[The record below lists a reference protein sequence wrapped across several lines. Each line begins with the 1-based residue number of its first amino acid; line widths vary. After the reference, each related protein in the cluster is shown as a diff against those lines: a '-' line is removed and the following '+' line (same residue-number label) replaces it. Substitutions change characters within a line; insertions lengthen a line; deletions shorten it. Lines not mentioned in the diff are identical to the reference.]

1 MAFRIVNGLMALLF
15 LVAVV
20 VQYNDPDPLQ
30 WMAIYAAACVVSAM
44 AVQRRRVHP
53 AVPLIVGAAA
63 LAWSLSIIFGGP
75 RGANY
80 LHMFDAWEMQ
90 SVNVE
95 QAREAT
101 GLLIVAAWMA
111 VLVFRKKR
119 ATVPGRREG

>member
-1 MAFRIVNGLMALLF
+1 MAFRIVNTFMALVFLMAVL
-15 LVAVV
+15 

-30 WMAIYAAACVVSAM
+30 WMAIYGAAFAVSLVALL
-44 AVQRRRVHP
+44 RKRVNP
-53 AVPLIVGAAA
+53 AVPLLIGAVA

-75 RGANY
+75 GGNNY

-101 GLLIVAAWMA
+101 GLLIVAAWMI
-111 VLVFRKKR
+111 VLG
-119 ATVPGRREG
+119 ARRRPSG